1 MLGVREAM
9 SKRKTPKSRFVL
21 EEENGLVIASVV
33 DENDL
38 SLQHTIHGLPHPR
51 VRAPRRTKTQIE
63 QDSRRMAAIFHQSQE
78 EFLMSNI
85 DGINREINEHVHE
98 IRKLIKRMQ
107 SLTHYVVTAKEF
119 LDEIN
124 EKT

>member
-1 MLGVREAM
+1 MIKILGVREAM

-51 VRAPRRTKTQIE
+51 VRAPRLTKTQIE
-63 QDSRRMAAIFHQSQE
+63 QDFRRMAAIFHQSQE
-78 EFLMSNI
+78 EFLISNI

-98 IRKLIKRMQ
+98 IRRLLSVCKAL
-107 SLTHYVVTAKEF
+107 LTM
-119 LDEIN
+119 
-124 EKT
+124 